1 MRRVSG
7 FILTILGA
15 FLLVVA
21 VLLRVWVAPSVI
33 EFPLDEYQIVQLA
46 GTGSYFSPA
55 KEKELVGV
63 SVLVTETTKGADV
76 AGSGGAAVWDG
87 FVAVQDTTNRTGYL
101 RGPAATPSASASATP
116 TPTSASS

>member
-7 FILTILGA
+7 FVLTLLGA

-21 VLLRVWVAPSVI
+21 VLLRFWVAPSVI
-33 EFPLDEYQIVQLA
+33 EFPLNEYQIVQLA

-63 SVLVTETTKGADV
+63 SVVVTQTTKGAV
-76 AGSGGAAVWDG
+76 SAGTGGAAVWD
-87 FVAVQDTTNRTGYL
+87 AHL
-101 RGPAATPSASASATP
+101 RG
-116 TPTSASS
+116 